1 MRAWLLLL
9 AVLATF
15 QAIVQ
20 VASTEDNSI
29 SSSFIQAIQPIDRK
43 DILINNKSSLPPP
56 SQTTSK
62 KIKTTTTAIIE
73 KNTAVTAASTTT
85 TTTTTVQMDFQNVAH
100 YQPTIVYKPHMTSDS
115 DKLSV
120 KEQQQQEEAQVQQ
133 KQQQEENNKNIIIEI
148 KNIEEIE
155 TNDLNDIQAMQ
166 VLENHNNH
174 KQKISNS
181 NSHNNNKR
189 HSKNN
194 NNNNKQRENLTEVKE
209 EEEEENLLNKS
220 KKLHKNH
227 NSKHKT
233 TTTTN
238 MALSVNEE
246 NKENFPQQQ
255 NQKVLNPEDS
265 SAVKSRHSSSTQQQ
279 QHKNHQHTHQHTHHH
294 HHHHHHN
301 QQQQETQPASQQQQQ
316 HHHHHSPHQQQSEQ
330 IRDSATSSPI
340 ISDIQTTSIHNSKSQ
355 APSSA
360 SSPTT
365 THHNDDDADDD
376 LWPTSDS
383 SSIEDSDVIAE
394 DDEPQV
400 DAVIPEVGPRTYS
413 NKEIIGEK
421 LKPDPSTLVEIENS
435 LLSLFNMKRPPKID
449 RSKIVIPE
457 AMKQLYAQIM
467 GHELNSVNI
476 PKPGLLTKSANTVRS
491 FTHQDSKIDDRFPH
505 HHRFRLHF
513 DVKSIPAEEK
523 LKAAEL
529 QLTRDAISH
538 ASLNPRLAN
547 RTRYQVLVYDITR
560 VGVRGKREPSY
571 LLLDNKT
578 IRLNSTETVSLD
590 VQPAVDRWLASP
602 KKNFG
607 LLVEVRTT
615 RSLKPAPH
623 HHVRLRRSAD
633 EEHDS
638 WQRKQPLLFTYTDDG
653 RHKSRSIRDVSNR
666 SKRAGHHRRA
676 HRRKNNEE
684 VCRRHS
690 LYVDFVDVG
699 WSDWIVA
706 PPGYDAFYC
715 QGKCPFPLA
724 DHFNST
730 NHAVV
735 QTIVNNINPGKVPKA
750 CCVPTQLEGISMLY
764 LNDQNTVVLKNY
776 QDMTVVGCGC
786 R

>member
-15 QAIVQ
+15 QTIVQ
-20 VASTEDNSI
+20 VASTEDNNI
-29 SSSFIQAIQPIDRK
+29 SSSFITAIQPINK
-43 DILINNKSSLPPP
+43 DFNHTATTSTTAAAAFIQKPP
-56 SQTTSK
+56 STT
-62 KIKTTTTAIIE
+62 KTTKLLDFPNNIFQTEQE
-73 KNTAVTAASTTT
+73 KA
-85 TTTTTVQMDFQNVAH
+85 DK
-100 YQPTIVYKPHMTSDS
+100 TIVYKPHKS
-115 DKLSV
+115 DKSD
-120 KEQQQQEEAQVQQ
+120 KTTSKSEQVQNID
-133 KQQQEENNKNIIIEI
+133 NNQIDIDTNTDTDSSSKNIIIEI

-155 TNDLNDIQAMQ
+155 QINDL
-166 VLENHNNH
+166 ENEVIEKNH
-174 KQKISNS
+174 HHKNKKQQ
-181 NSHNNNKR
+181 NKKLN
-189 HSKNN
+189 KNL
-194 NNNNKQRENLTEVKE
+194 NKMALKESEIEQQQNENL
-209 EEEEENLLNKS
+209 
-220 KKLHKNH
+220 
-227 NSKHKT
+227 
-233 TTTTN
+233 
-238 MALSVNEE
+238 
-246 NKENFPQQQ
+246 QQ
-255 NQKVLNPEDS
+255 NQKT
-265 SAVKSRHSSSTQQQ
+265 TQQQ
-279 QHKNHQHTHQHTHHH
+279 IQIHTEEDTQLNKESSSNHKHQQHHH
-294 HHHHHHN
+294 HHKHH
-301 QQQQETQPASQQQQQ
+301 QQHKSQPASQQQQQ
-316 HHHHHSPHQQQSEQ
+316 QHHHQQTTTTFS
-330 IRDSATSSPI
+330 DNLTSATTSQHTSS
-340 ISDIQTTSIHNSKSQ
+340 SSFTSSNEEE
-355 APSSA
+355 
-360 SSPTT
+360 
-365 THHNDDDADDD
+365 
-376 LWPTSDS
+376 DS
-383 SSIEDSDVIAE
+383 SSSSTNMDLDVAISRN
-394 DDEPQV
+394 DDGAISVESQEPQV
-400 DAVIPEVGPRTYS
+400 DAVIPDEGPRTFS
-413 NKEIIGEK
+413 NQEVIAEK
-421 LKPDPSTLVEIENS
+421 AKPDPSTLVEIENS

-505 HHRFRLHF
+505 HHRFRLYF
-513 DVKSIPAEEK
+513 DIKSIPTEEK

-538 ASLNPRLAN
+538 ATLNPRLAN

-590 VQPAVDRWLASP
+590 VQPAVDRWLATP

-607 LLVEVRTT
+607 LLIEVRTS

-633 EEHDS
+633 EEHEH
-638 WQRKQPLLFTYTDDG
+638 WQRKQPVLFTYTDDG
-653 RHKSRSIRDVSNR
+653 RHKSRSIRDVSTR
-666 SKRAGHHRRA
+666 SKRAGGHHRRT

-684 VCRRHS
+684 ICRRHS
-690 LYVDFVDVG
+690 LYVDFADVG

-715 QGKCPFPLA
+715 HGRCPFPIAEHL
-724 DHFNST
+724 NST

-735 QTIVNNINPGKVPKA
+735 QTLVNSINPGKVPKA

-764 LNDQNTVVLKNY
+764 LNDHSTVVLKNY

>member
-15 QAIVQ
+15 QTIVQ
-20 VASTEDNSI
+20 VASTEDNQISI
-29 SSSFIQAIQPIDRK
+29 SSRFIEAIQPINK
-43 DILINNKSSLPPP
+43 D
-56 SQTTSK
+56 
-62 KIKTTTTAIIE
+62 KTTTKTTTPSQRQQN
-73 KNTAVTAASTTT
+73 KQTTT
-85 TTTTTVQMDFQNVAH
+85 TTTAVVQKSAVQTALMDFHNIIQQNQ
-100 YQPTIVYKPHMTSDS
+100 QPQQSIVYKPHTKSVLS
-115 DKLSV
+115 DKLS
-120 KEQQQQEEAQVQQ
+120 ENSN
-133 KQQQEENNKNIIIEI
+133 NNKNLIIEI

-155 TNDLNDIQAMQ
+155 TNDLNEIQEIQ
-166 VLENHNNH
+166 VQENH
-174 KQKISNS
+174 
-181 NSHNNNKR
+181 
-189 HSKNN
+189 KNN
-194 NNNNKQRENLTEVKE
+194 NSKKNNKHKENLTESKE
-209 EEEEENLLNKS
+209 EEKVEEVVLQHGEEVETEDLSLIKH
-220 KKLHKNH
+220 KKVHKN
-227 NSKHKT
+227 KKQQHKT
-233 TTTTN
+233 LSNNNN
-238 MALSVNEE
+238 MALSVNED
-246 NKENFPQQQ
+246 KQQI
-255 NQKVLNPEDS
+255 NQKHINNKVSEDPITI
-265 SAVKSRHSSSTQQQ
+265 KQQQ
-279 QHKNHQHTHQHTHHH
+279 QEQSSSSQQHQKQHQHHHHKQQTEPASQQKQKQHHH
-294 HHHHHHN
+294 HHH
-301 QQQQETQPASQQQQQ
+301 Q
-316 HHHHHSPHQQQSEQ
+316 HQHQQPHHQKHESTYSE
-330 IRDSATSSPI
+330 DSDT
-340 ISDIQTTSIHNSKSQ
+340 
-355 APSSA
+355 SSA
-360 SSPTT
+360 SSSDNFSSSASQTSSSSETTTPPPTT
-365 THHNDDDADDD
+365 
-376 LWPTSDS
+376 PM
-383 SSIEDSDVIAE
+383 DVDILAE

-400 DAVIPEVGPRTYS
+400 DAVIPEDGPRTYS
-413 NKEIIGEK
+413 NNEVIGDK

-449 RSKIVIPE
+449 RSKIIIPE

-491 FTHQDSKIDDRFPH
+491 FTHKDSKIDDRFPH

-513 DVKSIPAEEK
+513 DVRSIPAEEK

-538 ASLNPRLAN
+538 ATLNPRLAN

-578 IRLNSTETVSLD
+578 IRLNSTDTVSLD

-607 LLVEVRTT
+607 LLVEVRTS

-633 EEHDS
+633 EEHS
-638 WQRKQPLLFTYTDDG
+638 TWQHKQPLLFTYTDDG

-666 SKRAGHHRRA
+666 SKRAGHNRRS

-684 VCRRHS
+684 ICRRHS
-690 LYVDFVDVG
+690 LYVDFIDVG

-715 QGKCPFPLA
+715 HGKCPFPLA
-724 DHFNST
+724 EHLNST

-735 QTIVNNINPGKVPKA
+735 QNMVNSINPGKVPKA